1 MAIIRPFKAYRPI
14 KEHVKDIAALPYD
27 VMSSKEARGM
37 VKNNKYSFLHV
48 DRAEVNLD
56 ESVGEYDR
64 RGVIYTRKSTCYLY
78 LPTNNG
84 WKRAKRN
91 SLLYIS

>member
-48 DRAEVNLD
+48 DL
-56 ESVGEYDR
+56 
-64 RGVIYTRKSTCYLY
+64 
-78 LPTNNG
+78 
-84 WKRAKRN
+84 
-91 SLLYIS
+91 SLIHI

>member
-37 VKNNKYSFLHV
+37 VKNNK
-48 DRAEVNLD
+48 
-56 ESVGEYDR
+56 
-64 RGVIYTRKSTCYLY
+64 RGYIYKKKHL
-78 LPTNNG
+78 LFIFTN
-84 WKRAKRN
+84 K
-91 SLLYIS
+91 

>member
-56 ESVGEYDR
+56 ESVGEYDK
-64 RGVIYTRKSTCYLY
+64 VVYDTAKKVLD